1 MTQDD
6 HQDLHRELEREA
18 DDLEHAGQDL
28 DQKLQQTKADWE
40 SRQSSE
46 SVPGAE
52 GTPGGLQAAAEESDD
67 DGSDDEDA

>member
-1 MTQDD
+1 MTQED

-40 SRQSSE
+40 SRQNSE

-52 GTPGGLQAAAEESDD
+52 GTPGGLEAAAADD
-67 DGSDDEDA
+67 SGDDDEDA